1 MGRAYEVR
9 KASIQKTG
17 AIKGKVYSMYAKE
30 IYQAVKNGG
39 NEIES
44 NSVLKRLIER
54 AKKDQVP
61 SDIIKRAIDKVNSG
75 TDESYTTNTYE
86 LFGPGGSTLIVE
98 CLTDN
103 INRTISDLRTI
114 INKCHIKMGAIG
126 SVSYN
131 YDHLCVVS
139 FKGLNSDQTIDT
151 LINQDVEVVDIEED
165 NDEIIIY
172 GEPSNLYKIKEAIT
186 IVLPNVEFNMD
197 EITMLAKEKIVLDGE
212 ELDLFKKILIMFDEV
227 EDVNHIYH
235 NVNI

>member
-75 TDESYTTNTYE
+75 PDESYTTNTYE

-165 NDEIIIY
+165 NDEIVIY

>member
-165 NDEIIIY
+165 NDEIVIY

-212 ELDLFKKILIMFDEV
+212 DLDLFKKILIMFDEV

>member
-165 NDEIIIY
+165 NDEIVIY

>member
-17 AIKGKVYSMYAKE
+17 AIKGKLYSMYAKE
-30 IYQAVKNGG
+30 IYQAVRNGG
-39 NEIES
+39 SEIES

-75 TDESYTTNTYE
+75 IDESYTSNTYE
-86 LFGPGGSTLIVE
+86 LFGPGGSTLIIE

-114 INKCHIKMGAIG
+114 INKCHIKMGSIG

-139 FKGLNSDQTIDT
+139 FKGLNSDQTIDA
-151 LINQDVEVVDIEED
+151 LINQDVEVIDIEED
-165 NDEIIIY
+165 NDEIVIY

-197 EITMLAKEKIVLDGE
+197 EITMLAKEKIVLEDE
-212 ELDLFKKILIMFDEV
+212 DLDLFKKILIMLDEV